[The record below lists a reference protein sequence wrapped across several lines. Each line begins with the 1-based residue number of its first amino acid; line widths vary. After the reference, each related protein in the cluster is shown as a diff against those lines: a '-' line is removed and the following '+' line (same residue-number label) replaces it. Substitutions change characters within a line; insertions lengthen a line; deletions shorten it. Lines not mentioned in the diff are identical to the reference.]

1 MGDFI
6 TPAMLVLSTINEQ
19 RQAQART
26 KLQNQQ
32 VDAQRQA
39 LQTQYDAAERERLK
53 KLERARAAQ
62 RAGFAAAG
70 ISADGSAQAAAENL
84 LAESAEEG
92 SNLARAFQDR
102 MNSLE
107 LTGRVNLLRQRDND
121 LTSLLGM
128 ARGLGRG
135 SGKGGGTKSGFAF
148 FPDEDF

>member
-6 TPAMLVLSTINEQ
+6 TPAMLVLSTVNEQ
-19 RQAQART
+19 RQAQARN
-26 KLQNQQ
+26 KLQKQQ

-70 ISADGSAQAAAENL
+70 ISADGSAQAADENL

-107 LTGRVNLLRQRDND
+107 LSGRVNLLRQRDND

-135 SGKGGGTKSGFAF
+135 SDKGGGKSGFAF
-148 FPDEDF
+148 FPDEEF